1 MVQII
6 FESADGERT
15 RLEVLAQGSVMQAA
29 IDNNIRGIDADC
41 GGCLTCGTCHVV
53 IEPRWNDRLP
63 VQTDA
68 EKEMLEYVP
77 DPQPNTRLSCQI
89 PVTDALNGL
98 LVRIPRHQR

>member
-1 MVQII
+1 MVQIV

-53 IEPRWNDRLP
+53 IDPSWNDRLP